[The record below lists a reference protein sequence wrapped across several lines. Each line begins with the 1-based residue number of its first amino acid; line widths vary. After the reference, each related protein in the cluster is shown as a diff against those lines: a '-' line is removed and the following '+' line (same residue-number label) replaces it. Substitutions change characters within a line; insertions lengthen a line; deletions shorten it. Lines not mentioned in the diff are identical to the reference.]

1 MAEQKSVPQETKP
14 DEQEG
19 GRQGPVM
26 PIGGAEEREPGGEIL
41 QRFLDLAGGD
51 KARIAIIPTAS
62 AEPQTSGENYVKL
75 FREMGAAQADWIRV
89 EGRKDA
95 LGGHALEL
103 INNATGIFITGG
115 DQSRLVELLTGT
127 HVMEAVRD
135 ANARGVVVA
144 GTSAGASIVGAHMM
158 VPGNGETGETA
169 ARKGMVD
176 VVAGFGLLQDVIV
189 DQHFS
194 QRGRIGRL
202 LTVFAANPGL
212 LAVGLDEDTAVVIDA
227 EAKLETL
234 GSGMVT
240 LLDGRTTISDYYE
253 REDGEILSVT
263 GSSLTVLGP
272 GRHFDLERRVALDV
286 NPDAAGGGS
295 GNEPNAPVGKA
306 A

>member
-1 MAEQKSVPQETKP
+1 MADQQAASSETT
-14 DEQEG
+14 QNG
-19 GRQGPVM
+19 QGRGQQGPVM
-26 PIGGAEEREPGGEIL
+26 PIGGAEEREPGGAIL
-41 QRFLDLAGGD
+41 ERFLELAGGD
-51 KARIAIIPTAS
+51 KARIAVIPTAS
-62 AEPQTSGENYVKL
+62 GEPQASGEKYVKL
-75 FREMGAAQADWIRV
+75 FTKMGAAHADWMRI
-89 EGRKDA
+89 EGREDA
-95 LGGHALEL
+95 LSGPALEL
-103 INNATGIFITGG
+103 IENATGIFITGG
-115 DQSRLVELLTGT
+115 DQSRLVELLAGT
-127 HVMEAVRD
+127 HVMEAIRD

-202 LTVFAANPGL
+202 VAVFAANPGL
-212 LAVGLDEDTAVVIDA
+212 LAVGLDEDTAVVIDGD
-227 EAKLETL
+227 AKLETI

-240 LLDGRTTISDYYE
+240 LLDGRTTISDYYD

-272 GRHFDLERRVALDV
+272 GRRFDLAQRVALDV
-286 NPDAAGGGS
+286 NPEASGSSSGQESGASAGKS
-295 GNEPNAPVGKA
+295 A
-306 A
+306 

>member
-1 MAEQKSVPQETKP
+1 MMAEQQAASAETQQDAQER
-14 DEQEG
+14 EQ
-19 GRQGPVM
+19 QGPVM

-41 QRFLDLAGGD
+41 QRFLDLAGGNR
-51 KARIAIIPTAS
+51 ARIAVIPTAS
-62 AEPQTSGENYVKL
+62 QDPQESGGKYVKL
-75 FREMGAAQADWIRV
+75 FKEMGAAQADWIRI

-95 LGGHALEL
+95 LSGPALKL
-103 INNATGIFITGG
+103 IENATGIFITGG

-127 HVMEAVRD
+127 HVMEAIRD

-202 LTVFAANPGL
+202 LAVFAANPGM
-212 LAVGLDEDTAVVIDA
+212 LAVGLDEDTAVVINGDA
-227 EAKLETL
+227 QLETL

-272 GRHFDLERRVALDV
+272 GRRFDLEKRVALDV
-286 NPDAAGGGS
+286 NPDAAGGS
-295 GNEPNAPVGKA
+295 SQETKAPAGKA